1 MNKIKLAGTVVNSVE
16 LSHTFLGEN
25 FYSFE
30 IESERTSGNTDKIPC
45 VVPQMLVGD
54 IKEGAKISLN
64 GEIRSRNERDEIG
77 THCRLAVFVTEV
89 SDYLGYDENSIELEG
104 FICKEPKYRKTPAGR
119 EICDVLIAS
128 NRERSNK
135 SDYIPC
141 ITWGRNAV
149 RTSLMKVSDKVKV
162 FGRFQSREYTKR
174 YENDVE
180 EIKTALEVSVN
191 IISEVADES

>member
-1 MNKIKLAGTVVNSVE
+1 MNKIKLAGTVVSSVE

-25 FYSFE
+25 FYKFD
-30 IESERTSGNTDKIPC
+30 IESERTSGNTDKLPC
-45 VVPQMLVGD
+45 IVPQMLVGD

-89 SDYLGYDENSIELEG
+89 SDYCGYDENSVELEG
-104 FICKEPKYRKTPAGR
+104 FICKEPKYRKTPVGR
-119 EICDVLIAS
+119 EICDLLIAS

-141 ITWGRNAV
+141 ITWGRNAI

-162 FGRFQSREYTKR
+162 FGRFQSREYAKR

>member
-1 MNKIKLAGTVVNSVE
+1 MNKIKVAGIVVSSVE

-25 FYSFE
+25 FYSFD
-30 IESERTSGNTDKIPC
+30 IESERTSGNTDKLPC
-45 VVPQMLVGD
+45 IVPQMLVGD

-89 SDYLGYDENSIELEG
+89 SDYCGYDENNVELEG
-104 FICKEPKYRKTPAGR
+104 FICKEPKYRKTPSER
-119 EICDVLIAS
+119 EICDLLIAS

-162 FGRFQSREYTKR
+162 FGRFQSREYIKR

-191 IISEVADES
+191 IISEVSDES

>member
-1 MNKIKLAGTVVNSVE
+1 MNKIELAGTVVSSVE

-25 FYSFE
+25 FYSFD
-30 IESERTSGNTDKIPC
+30 IESERTSGNTDKLPC
-45 VVPQMLVGD
+45 IVPQMLVGD

-89 SDYLGYDENSIELEG
+89 SDYCGYDENSVELEG
-104 FICKEPKYRKTPAGR
+104 FICKEPKYRKTPSER
-119 EICDVLIAS
+119 EICDLLIAS

-149 RTSLMKVSDKVKV
+149 RTSLMKVSNKVKV
-162 FGRFQSREYTKR
+162 IGRFQSREYTKR
-174 YENDVE
+174 YEEFE

-191 IISEVADES
+191 IISEVLDES

>member
-1 MNKIKLAGTVVNSVE
+1 MNKIKLAGTVISNVE

-25 FYSFE
+25 FYKFDL
-30 IESERTSGNTDKIPC
+30 ESERTSGNSDKIPC
-45 VVPQMLVGD
+45 VIPQMLVGD
-54 IKEGAKISLN
+54 IKEGAKITVSGN
-64 GEIRSRNERDEIG
+64 IRSRNYRDELG
-77 THCRLAVFVTEV
+77 THCQLAVFVTEV
-89 SDYLGYDENSIELEG
+89 SDYLGYDENSVELEG
-104 FICKEPKYRKTPAGR
+104 FICKEPKYRKTPSER
-119 EICDVLIAS
+119 EICDLLIAS

-149 RTSLMKVSDKVKV
+149 RSSYMKVADKVKV

>member
-1 MNKIKLAGTVVNSVE
+1 MNKIKLAGTVVSSVE

-25 FYSFE
+25 FYSFD
-30 IESERTSGNTDKIPC
+30 IESERTSGNTDKLPC
-45 VVPQMLVGD
+45 IVPQMLVGD

-89 SDYLGYDENSIELEG
+89 SDYLGYDENNVELEG

-141 ITWGRNAV
+141 IVWGRNA
-149 RTSLMKVSDKVKV
+149 RRSASMNISDKVMLT
-162 FGRFQSREYTKR
+162 GRFQSRKYTKR
-174 YENDVE
+174 YEDGVE

>member
-1 MNKIKLAGTVVNSVE
+1 MNKIELAGTVVSSVE

-25 FYSFE
+25 FYSFD
-30 IESERTSGNTDKIPC
+30 IESERTSGNTDKLPC
-45 VVPQMLVGD
+45 IVPQMLVGD
-54 IKEGAKISLN
+54 IKEGAKILLN

-89 SDYLGYDENSIELEG
+89 SDYCGYDENNVELEG
-104 FICKEPKYRKTPAGR
+104 FICKEPKYRKTPSER
-119 EICDVLIAS
+119 EICDLLIAS

-149 RTSLMKVSDKVKV
+149 RTSLMKVSNKVKV
-162 FGRFQSREYTKR
+162 IGRFQSREYTKR
-174 YENDVE
+174 YEEFE

-191 IISEVADES
+191 IISEVLDES

>member
-1 MNKIKLAGTVVNSVE
+1 MNKIKLAGTVVSGVE

-25 FYSFE
+25 FYKFD

-45 VVPQMLVGD
+45 IVPQMLVGD

-89 SDYLGYDENSIELEG
+89 SDYLGYDENSVELEG
-104 FICKEPKYRKTPAGR
+104 FICKEPKYRKTPTGR

-162 FGRFQSREYTKR
+162 FGRFQSREYVKR

>member
-1 MNKIKLAGTVVNSVE
+1 MNKIKLAGTVVSSVE

-25 FYSFE
+25 FYSFD
-30 IESERTSGNTDKIPC
+30 IESERTSGNTDKLPC
-45 VVPQMLVGD
+45 IVPQMFVGD

-89 SDYLGYDENSIELEG
+89 SDYCGYDENNVELEG
-104 FICKEPKYRKTPAGR
+104 FICKEPKYRKTPSER
-119 EICDVLIAS
+119 EICDLLIAS

-141 ITWGRNAV
+141 IVWGRNA
-149 RTSLMKVSDKVKV
+149 RRSASMNISDKVMLT
-162 FGRFQSREYTKR
+162 GRFQSREYTKR
-174 YENDVE
+174 YEDGVE

>member
-1 MNKIKLAGTVVNSVE
+1 MNKIKLAGTVVSSVE

-25 FYSFE
+25 FYSFD
-30 IESERTSGNTDKIPC
+30 IESERTSGNTDKLPC
-45 VVPQMLVGD
+45 IVPQMLVGD

-89 SDYLGYDENSIELEG
+89 SDYCGYDENNVELEG

-149 RTSLMKVSDKVKV
+149 RSSLMKVSDKVKV

-174 YENDVE
+174 YEEVE

-191 IISEVADES
+191 IISEVSDES

>member
-1 MNKIKLAGTVVNSVE
+1 MNKIKLAGTVISNVE

-25 FYSFE
+25 FYKFDL
-30 IESERTSGNTDKIPC
+30 ESERTSGNSDKLPC
-45 VVPQMLVGD
+45 VIPQMLVGD

-64 GEIRSRNERDEIG
+64 GEIRSRNYRDELG
-77 THCRLAVFVTEV
+77 THCQLAVFVTEV
-89 SDYLGYDENSIELEG
+89 LDYLGYDENSIELEG
-104 FICKEPKYRKTPAGR
+104 FICKEPKYRKTPSER
-119 EICDVLIAS
+119 EICDLLIAS

-149 RTSLMKVSDKVKV
+149 RTSLMEVSNKVKV
-162 FGRFQSREYTKR
+162 LGRFQSREYIKR

-180 EIKTALEVSVN
+180 EIKTALEVSAN
-191 IISEVADES
+191 IISEVSDES

>member
-1 MNKIKLAGTVVNSVE
+1 MNKIKLAGTVVSSVE

-25 FYSFE
+25 FYSFD
-30 IESERTSGNTDKIPC
+30 IESERTSGNTDKLPC
-45 VVPQMLVGD
+45 MVPQMLVGD
-54 IKEGAKISLN
+54 IKEGAKIALN

-89 SDYLGYDENSIELEG
+89 LDYCGYDENNVELEG
-104 FICKEPKYRKTPAGR
+104 FICKEPKYRKTPSER
-119 EICDVLIAS
+119 EICDLLIAS

-162 FGRFQSREYTKR
+162 IGRFQSREYTKR

-191 IISEVADES
+191 IISEVSDES

>member
-1 MNKIKLAGTVVNSVE
+1 MNKIKVAGTVVSSVE

-25 FYSFE
+25 FYSFD
-30 IESERTSGNTDKIPC
+30 IESERTSGNTDKLPC
-45 VVPQMLVGD
+45 IVPQMLVGD

-64 GEIRSRNERDEIG
+64 GEIRSRNERDEVG

-89 SDYLGYDENSIELEG
+89 SDYCGYDENNVELEG
-104 FICKEPKYRKTPAGR
+104 FICKEPKYRKTPSER
-119 EICDVLIAS
+119 EICDLLIAS

-149 RTSLMKVSDKVKV
+149 KTSLMKVSDKVKV
-162 FGRFQSREYTKR
+162 IGRFQSREYIKR

-191 IISEVADES
+191 IISEVSDES

>member
-1 MNKIKLAGTVVNSVE
+1 MNKIKLAGTVISNVE

-25 FYSFE
+25 FYKFDL
-30 IESERTSGNTDKIPC
+30 ESERTSGNTDKIPC
-45 VVPQMLVGD
+45 IVPQMLVGD

-64 GEIRSRNERDEIG
+64 GEIRSRNYRDELG
-77 THCRLAVFVTEV
+77 THCQLAVFVTEV
-89 SDYLGYDENSIELEG
+89 LDYLGYDENSIELEG
-104 FICKEPKYRKTPAGR
+104 FICKEPKYRKTPSER
-119 EICDVLIAS
+119 EICDLLIAS

>member
-1 MNKIKLAGTVVNSVE
+1 MNKIKLTGTVVSGVK

-25 FYSFE
+25 FYKFDL
-30 IESERTSGNTDKIPC
+30 ESERTSGNSDKIPC
-45 VVPQMLVGD
+45 LIPQMLVGD

-64 GEIRSRNERDEIG
+64 GEIRSRNYTDELG
-77 THCRLAVFVTEV
+77 THCQLAVFVTEV
-89 SDYLGYDENSIELEG
+89 SDYCGYDENSVELEG

-119 EICDVLIAS
+119 EICDLLIAS

-149 RTSLMKVSDKVKV
+149 RTSLMEVSNKVKV
-162 FGRFQSREYTKR
+162 LGRFQSREYTKR
-174 YENDVE
+174 YEDGVE

-191 IISEVADES
+191 IISEVSDES

>member
-1 MNKIKLAGTVVNSVE
+1 MNKIKSAGTVISNVE

-25 FYSFE
+25 FYKFDL
-30 IESERTSGNTDKIPC
+30 ESERTSGNSDKIPC
-45 VVPQMLVGD
+45 LIPQMLVGD

-64 GEIRSRNERDEIG
+64 GEIRSRNYTDELG
-77 THCRLAVFVTEV
+77 THCQLAVFVTEV
-89 SDYLGYDENSIELEG
+89 NDYLGYENNVKIEG

-141 ITWGRNAV
+141 IVWGRNA
-149 RTSLMKVSDKVKV
+149 RRSASMNISDKVMLT
-162 FGRFQSREYTKR
+162 GRFQSREYTKR
-174 YENDVE
+174 YEDGVE

>member
-1 MNKIKLAGTVVNSVE
+1 MNKIKLAGTVVSSVE

-25 FYSFE
+25 FYSFD
-30 IESERTSGNTDKIPC
+30 IESERTSGNTDKLPC
-45 VVPQMLVGD
+45 IVPQMLVGD

-89 SDYLGYDENSIELEG
+89 SDYCGYDDNSVELEG

-149 RTSLMKVSDKVKV
+149 RTKTMEVGIKIKAK
-162 FGRFQSREYTKR
+162 GRFQSREYTKL
-174 YENDVE
+174 YEDGTEV
-180 EIKTALEVSVN
+180 IMTAYEVSIN
-191 IISEVADES
+191 TISEVADES